1 MGCDDDADGGYGS
14 GGGDDEI
21 LKIYA
26 CYKEGRLKGRAWVKK
41 ESDRGREWS
50 KQQDPHSSSKTVE
63 KEVLPLHYACSR
75 VSDYRNVMISG
86 FESDKSEGQTRVNPI
101 F

>member
-26 CYKEGRLKGRAWVKK
+26 CYKEA
-41 ESDRGREWS
+41 D
-50 KQQDPHSSSKTVE
+50 
-63 KEVLPLHYACSR
+63 
-75 VSDYRNVMISG
+75 
-86 FESDKSEGQTRVNPI
+86 
-101 F
+101 